1 MRRIK
6 SIVMDNKNNAFSQ
19 LDLAMIPDT
28 GNTLVFGNEFMLGDN
43 LDEPYDTGEASS
55 FIKPNHPFILNF
67 SMLIL
72 CTEGYMRINMN
83 LTELKICAGDIF
95 VVLSGSVGECLEIS
109 AGCKVV
115 LVAFTAPLGNEVGN
129 FAYVSLMRKQPL
141 LHLPPD
147 ELQETLFIYRQMRKK
162 IGQPDYKFTRN
173 VLAGYL
179 QIIFCN
185 VCNNI
190 SRLQLDKSAAGVEE
204 RTHVLFDRFIEL
216 VQQNYEREREI
227 QYYASLMCMTPKYLS
242 RVVYQASGRYA
253 GDWIRDYV
261 ILEAKA
267 LLKSGKYNVQ
277 QVSIKLNFASAS
289 FFGKYFKKAVGC
301 SPRRYAAE

>member
-1 MRRIK
+1 MLLKRK
-6 SIVMDNKNNAFSQ
+6 PLVMDNKNNVFSQ

-28 GNTLVFGNEFMLGDN
+28 GNTLVCDNEFMVGDN
-43 LDEPYDTGEASS
+43 LNEPFDNNEAST

-67 SMLIL
+67 NMLIL
-72 CTEGYMRINMN
+72 CVEGRMLINQD
-83 LTELKICAGDIF
+83 LKELDICAGDMF
-95 VVLSGSVGECLEIS
+95 VVLSGSIGECLEIS
-109 AGCKVV
+109 PGCRLV

-129 FAYVSLMRKQPL
+129 FSYASLLRKQPL
-141 LHLPPD
+141 LHLSSD
-147 ELQETLFIYRQMRKK
+147 EVAEALLIYRQMRKK
-162 IGQPDYKFTRN
+162 IEQPDYKFTRN
-173 VLAGYL
+173 VLASYL
-179 QIIFCN
+179 QVLFCN
-185 VCNNI
+185 ACNNL
-190 SRLQLDKSAAGVEE
+190 SRVQLGKSAEVEE

-216 VQQNYEREREI
+216 VQQHYEREREI
-227 QYYASLMCMTPKYLS
+227 QYYAGLMCVTPKYLS
-242 RVVYQASGRYA
+242 RMVFQASGRYA
-253 GDWIRDYV
+253 GEWIRDYV

>member
-1 MRRIK
+1 
-6 SIVMDNKNNAFSQ
+6 MDNKNNAFSQ
-19 LDLAMIPDT
+19 LDLAMLPDT

-179 QIIFCN
+179 QIIF
-185 VCNNI
+185 
-190 SRLQLDKSAAGVEE
+190 
-204 RTHVLFDRFIEL
+204 
-216 VQQNYEREREI
+216 
-227 QYYASLMCMTPKYLS
+227 
-242 RVVYQASGRYA
+242 
-253 GDWIRDYV
+253 
-261 ILEAKA
+261 
-267 LLKSGKYNVQ
+267 
-277 QVSIKLNFASAS
+277 
-289 FFGKYFKKAVGC
+289 
-301 SPRRYAAE
+301 